1 MSATKYQIFLKTVEC
16 GSFTK
21 AAADLNFSQS
31 GISHAISSLEEEL
44 GVTLLSRN
52 RGGVTLTGDGRALLP
67 QIQQLCTEYHRLAQQ
82 AADLRGMDAGLVKVA
97 SFSSVSAQ
105 WLPMILKAFSKLY
118 PAIEF
123 EIQTCDFYDQ
133 IEELI
138 ITGQA
143 DCGFLR
149 MPSLK
154 GLQVYP
160 LHLDQL
166 KVIVP
171 CGHPLA
177 NSDPFPV
184 EALKG
189 FGGGDGYASSF
200 LYGIL
205 NGLDLMDC
213 LELGSASA
221 SMLVA
226 SHGCSPDMPT
236 VEELKA
242 FIKKEKEQYGE
253 MVARVE

>member
-21 AAADLNFSQS
+21 AAEELNFSQS

-82 AADLRGMDAGLVKVA
+82 AADLRGMDSGLVKVA

-184 EALKG
+184 EALATEPVIQLEE
-189 FGGGDGYASSF
+189 GDDYEIRAAFDEMGVRAPWCD
-200 LYGIL
+200 I
-205 NGLDLMDC
+205 
-213 LELGSASA
+213 
-221 SMLVA
+221 
-226 SHGCSPDMPT
+226 SHGRTGPFCPWCPT
-236 VEELKA
+236 AWASVCC
-242 FIKKEKEQYGE
+242 
-253 MVARVE
+253 RS